1 MPFLII
7 FTFSLKIRNSVNKK
21 SEEPTMVSFGT
32 IKDGCSSLTKCNPN
46 SCPRNAECIE
56 RWDDVECRCLKGRFG
71 SKCLPACSVNQ
82 CQNGGKCI
90 PDNTRESG
98 FKCECPIEF
107 TGSLCEREASCPI
120 GWSGTIPGKLL
131 IPCHWFYLWL
141 KWLGY
146 ISPSKGYFY
155 AWSMNVDPFFSHSV
169 FHSPHT
175 YSQLY

>member
-1 MPFLII
+1 MPFSSYLL
-7 FTFSLKIRNSVNKK
+7 FSLKIRNSVNKK
-21 SEEPTMVSFGT
+21 SEEPTMVPFGT
-32 IKDGCSSLTKCNPN
+32 IKDGCSSLIKCNPN

-90 PDNTRESG
+90 PDNSQEAG

-120 GWSGTIPGKLL
+120 GWSGTIPGKSF
-131 IPCHWFYLWL
+131 IRFHRFY
-141 KWLGY
+141 
-146 ISPSKGYFY
+146 
-155 AWSMNVDPFFSHSV
+155 
-169 FHSPHT
+169 
-175 YSQLY
+175 Q